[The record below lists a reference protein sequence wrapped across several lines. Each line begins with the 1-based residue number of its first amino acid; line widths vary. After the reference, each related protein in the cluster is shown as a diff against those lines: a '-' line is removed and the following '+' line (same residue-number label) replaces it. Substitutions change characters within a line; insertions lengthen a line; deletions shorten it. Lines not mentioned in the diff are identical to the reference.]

1 MSKKGIVLAA
11 CLLVLG
17 LVSPARAQETGGET
31 PARPGGQAPLIQEV
45 DVAGNQFLQRETL
58 LYYVQARPG
67 ERYDEKKLRD
77 DFKRLW
83 DTGFLDD
90 LRVESFDGPGG
101 KIVRFTVTERKRIQ
115 IVDYRGSKD
124 LTTSNIEDEL
134 KKRDSQIKID
144 TFYDPVK
151 ARKVET
157 IIKEMLAE

>member
-1 MSKKGIVLAA
+1 MRVTVVVLLAA
-11 CLLVLG
+11 ALQVALG
-17 LVSPARAQETGGET
+17 SASANAQESPT
-31 PARPGGQAPLIQEV
+31 PEGRAPVVAQIEV
-45 DVAGNQFLQRETL
+45 VGNQFLQRETL

-67 ERYDEKKLRD
+67 DAYDEKKLRD

-90 LRVESFDGPGG
+90 LVVESFDTPEG
-101 KIVRFTVTERKRIQ
+101 KLVRFRVTERKRIQ
-115 IVDYRGSKD
+115 IVDFRGSKD